1 MSLRFHHVEKTYAVY
16 ERPQDRLW
24 ELMTR
29 RQLHRTHVALDGVDF
44 AVKAGETFGLVGE
57 NGAGKSTLLKIAAGT
72 IRPTR
77 GRVEREGRV
86 AALLELGA
94 GFHPEE
100 SGYDNMRFMAALHG
114 LERIYL
120 EGFRYK
126 KAGVQLMDISP
137 KGTLQGV
144 LFDEA
149 RPSENGDKVMAALDA
164 LNQRFGRDAV
174 KLASAGLAP
183 RWAMRSE
190 NKTPCYTTRWDEL
203 PVARAN

>member
-1 MSLRFHHVEKTYAVY
+1 MPIIVPT
-16 ERPQDRLW
+16 DD
-24 ELMTR
+24 TR
-29 RQLHRTHVALDGVDF
+29 VL
-44 AVKAGETFGLVGE
+44 AG
-57 NGAGKSTLLKIAAGT
+57 
-72 IRPTR
+72 
-77 GRVEREGRV
+77 
-86 AALLELGA
+86 
-94 GFHPEE
+94 
-100 SGYDNMRFMAALHG
+100 AALHG
-114 LERIYL
+114 LDRIFL

-149 RPSENGDKVMAALDA
+149 RPSESGDKVMAALDA

-190 NKTPCYTTRWDEL
+190 NKTPFYTTRWDEL
-203 PVARAN
+203 PVAHAN